1 MGSLGRYLAEEIA
14 VDHADGLL
22 NRREA
27 LRRLGLLGVTGVAA
41 STLLAACG
49 GGAKDGSGSAAAST
63 GGGPPA
69 GPTPRPVVPV
79 SYPDPTGTMLN
90 GAWSEPE
97 AEPLGG
103 VLVIHENKGLT
114 DHIRSVAGRF
124 AASGYAALAPDLL
137 SREGGTAAIGDPA
150 KVTATLGTVAP
161 ARLVA
166 DLRSALAELS
176 VRVEARKLGTV
187 GFCFGGGLV
196 WRLLAAGEPK
206 LSAAVP
212 FYGPLPD
219 KPDFSRSGAAVLAV
233 YAESDA
239 RVNASRDAAEAALT
253 AAGLPHDVVTYP
265 GVDHAF
271 FNDTGPRYNA
281 EAAADAYQRV
291 LNWFER
297 YVAT

>member
-1 MGSLGRYLAEEIA
+1 MDSGLARYLAEEVA

-22 NRREA
+22 SRREA
-27 LRRLGLLGVTGVAA
+27 LRRLGLLGVTGVTA
-41 STLLAACG
+41 SSLLASCAAN
-49 GGAKDGSGSAAAST
+49 GAPPAPASPT
-63 GGGPPA
+63 GGGSPA
-69 GPTPRPVVPV
+69 GPSPRPVEAIT
-79 SYPDPTGTMLN
+79 YPDPSGTMLQ
-90 GAWSEPE
+90 GAYAAPE
-97 AEPLGG
+97 GDPRGG

-137 SREGGTAAIGDPA
+137 SEEGGTAALGDPA
-150 KVTATLGTVAP
+150 KVTATLGTVPP
-161 ARLVA
+161 ARFVK
-166 DLRSALAELS
+166 DLKAALTELNTRSAEAKLA
-176 VRVEARKLGTV
+176 TV

-196 WRLLAAGEPK
+196 WQLLAAGEPR

-219 KPDFSRSGAAVLAV
+219 KPDFGGSGAAVLAI
-233 YAESDA
+233 YAEQDA

-253 AAGLPHDVVTYP
+253 DAGLPHDIVTYP

-271 FNDTGPRYNA
+271 FNDTGARYNA

-291 LNWFER
+291 LNWFDE
-297 YVAT
+297 YLS

>member
-1 MGSLGRYLAEEIA
+1 MDSLGRYLAEEIA

-41 STLLAACG
+41 TTLLAACG
-49 GGAKDGSGSAAAST
+49 GGASDGEAAASS
-63 GGGPPA
+63 GGPPA
-69 GPTPRPVVPV
+69 GPPPLRVDPVT
-79 SYPDPTGTMLN
+79 YPDPTGTMLQ

-97 AEPLGG
+97 GQPRGG

-137 SREGGTAAIGDPA
+137 SREGGTAALGDPA

-166 DLRSALAELS
+166 DLRSALTELS
-176 VRVEARKLGTV
+176 TRVEARKLGTV

-196 WRLLAAGEPK
+196 WRLVDAGEPK

-219 KPDFSRSGAAVLAV
+219 KPDFSRSGAAVLGI
-233 YAESDA
+233 YAEADA
-239 RVNASRDAAEAALT
+239 RVNAGRDAAATALT
-253 AAGLPHDVVTYP
+253 AAGLPHDLVTYP

-291 LNWFER
+291 LNWFDR
-297 YVAT
+297 YVAG